1 MILTNENKNYAVT
14 LLSLLEEISTENGS
28 DVFCSISKGESKSS
42 FYLNFIQQINSSS
55 FSFFKNTKQNSFKI
69 GLYIKISNKRI
80 SPWRYT
86 FLKNHQKEIS
96 RMHDEC
102 KNVFVLLIAGND
114 GVVLLTYDNLKKLLD
129 EQFEATEWLSVS
141 RKYNQYYRV
150 DGHDSKK
157 KINIPKNSF
166 PEVIVDQISKFKSS

>member
-1 MILTNENKNYAVT
+1 MTLTNENKNYAATV
-14 LLSLLEEISTENGS
+14 LNLLEEISNKNGS
-28 DVFCSISKGESKSS
+28 DIFCSITKGESKSS
-42 FYLNFIQQINSSS
+42 FYLNFIQQIKTSS
-55 FSFFKNTKQNSFKI
+55 FLLFNKQKQKSFKV

-86 FLKNHQKEIS
+86 FLKSHQKEI
-96 RMHDEC
+96 RKMHEEC

-114 GVVLLTYDNLKKLLD
+114 GVVLLNHDNLKKLLD

-150 DGHDSKK
+150 DGHDRKK
-157 KINIPKNSF
+157 KINIPKNAF
-166 PEVIVDQISKFKSS
+166 PDEIVDQISNFKS